1 MQQGETNFVDNVSV
15 YTAPIR
21 RFIVVMNRVSDSV
34 NIWKLNTF
42 ELPLCV
48 ALLIYLF
55 IRFVQYIV

>member
-1 MQQGETNFVDNVSV
+1 MFYCSNKHT
-15 YTAPIR
+15 
-21 RFIVVMNRVSDSV
+21 VSDSV

-42 ELPLCV
+42 DLPLCV